1 MEDPFL
7 SFGIFDFSTS
17 ANGFDVMIWII
28 LNILLEIEILYSFK
42 T

>member
-7 SFGIFDFSTS
+7 SFGIFDF
-17 ANGFDVMIWII
+17 ANGFDLVIWII
-28 LNILLEIEILYSFK
+28 LDILLEIEIFYSFK